1 MFGAGA
7 GVGLQRA
14 ETPGTRLQW
23 GGDGSSITL
32 IAISSAPDASGPA
45 LKRLL
50 DSAFGAMVL
59 VLGLDELVPIRNVE
73 RLKRDL
79 RSCFVLL
86 DALLSPGG
94 GLGLGPPSWP
104 LPPGPTRDLLQDTL
118 DAFAAAAGT
127 RWGCLVGAG
136 RVRASTRRWGRCRAQ
151 SARCWRRCCC
161 RGGGAR
167 GRPRPPRPHVTCP
180 CTCPRA
186 APRSRTGSWCW
197 GWWGG
202 WRWRCS
208 AGPAPPCST

>member
-79 RSCFVLL
+79 R
-86 DALLSPGG
+86 
-94 GLGLGPPSWP
+94 
-104 LPPGPTRDLLQDTL
+104 DTL